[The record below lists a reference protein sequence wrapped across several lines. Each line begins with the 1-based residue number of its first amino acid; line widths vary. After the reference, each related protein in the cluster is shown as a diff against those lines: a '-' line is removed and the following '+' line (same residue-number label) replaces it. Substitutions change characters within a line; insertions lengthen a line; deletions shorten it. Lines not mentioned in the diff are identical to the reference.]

1 MKSGCKVVDQ
11 VGEMKIEGNLVPHLW
26 YKNITFASGKTHF
39 VAITLLADILYWY
52 RPTLV
57 RDENGDVI
65 GTRTKFKGDMLQKS
79 YQAFSD
85 TYGFSKRQVKE
96 AVDFLVEKH
105 LLMREF
111 RTITTSSMVL
121 SNVMYV
127 QPVAGN
133 VNKVMHEK
141 CHVSELVSICPDD
154 TLERTGTLASEEG
167 LSRKEAG
174 APPAGE
180 GTYTERSS
188 ESSSEI
194 KNKQQQQS
202 ACESAVTFFKE
213 NGFGKM
219 GSHLEERIRS
229 WCEKLSDSL
238 VVEAMKKAVEQG
250 KQYWSY
256 VDAILMNWE
265 LNDVRDVKDAQEKE
279 FRKLYQKVV
288 KEKTVGQRR
297 KPVRTEKLP
306 EWFTDG
312 RSTEAEVQDD
322 DFEVEKAKLVAELK
336 EFTEGRAYLSM

>member
-26 YKNITFASGKTHF
+26 YKNITFASGKAHF

-57 RDENGDVI
+57 RDESGVVV

-85 TYGFSKRQVKE
+85 TYGFTKRQVKE
-96 AVDFLVEKH
+96 AVDFLVENH
-105 LLMREF
+105 LLKREF
-111 RTITTSSMVL
+111 RTITTSGMVL

-133 VNKVMHEK
+133 VNKVMTGR

-154 TLERTGTLASEEG
+154 TLERTGMDASEEG
-167 LSRKEAG
+167 MFRQEEG
-174 APPAGE
+174 AAPAGE
-180 GTYTERSS
+180 GTYTE
-188 ESSSEI
+188 SSSER
-194 KNKQQQQS
+194 KNKQQQS
-202 ACESAVTFFKE
+202 ARDCAVKFFTE

-219 GSHLEERIRS
+219 GLHLDEKIRG
-229 WCEKLSDSL
+229 WCVKLSDSL

-256 VDAILMNWE
+256 VEAILMDWE
-265 LNDVRDVKDAQEKE
+265 LNNVRDVKDAREKE
-279 FRKLYQKVV
+279 FRKMYRKVV
-288 KEKTVGQRR
+288 KEKTVGKRG

-312 RSTEAEVQDD
+312 ESDAAPVLDD
-322 DFEVEKAKLVAELK
+322 DFEAEKAKLEAELK
-336 EFTEGRAYLSM
+336 VFTEGRTYLSV